1 MFRKQPKIASIEQD
15 IAAMSKE
22 TGTAVFS
29 YDEIHHS
36 KVDNELH
43 YDYQKVIDGVS
54 KAQNI
59 TANEAEERLLERG
72 VLRPMP
78 NGEYVVNVGGA
89 TRDGGGTNYGG
100 LAFFTF
106 SKEDAHSQYHE
117 MAHSYQKQENLFDED
132 KLDKMYAIS
141 EKGLDE
147 RDNKSDK
154 LADRNTYKS
163 YLREVHADVFAQTA
177 LMLREKST
185 FGFAKQALY
194 AQSHGESRNA
204 EGVLAGVLDEGLG
217 EKAKLYACK
226 PVIHAAIKEVAAIRK
241 AGQRADY
248 FNPDGTLNAEK
259 VSGLCERLVLD
270 NAYSPRTYKAF
281 VDYNFNDTHVS
292 EEKDWKKG
300 SLLAVAKFLPA
311 SGFMALNNG
320 GKIIR
325 KKMSKIR
332 HNILRRKE
340 ISLLKKMS
348 KQPQKSDNP
357 KIQAANDYTCIQA
370 KMQLAAANS
379 AYRNAD
385 VMVAGMVDY
394 MHKNEI
400 SSADL
405 QEMSDALRM
414 RGNQKILT
422 EINKIVQQNKGNP
435 HFQKIMDVPAKF
447 TEMHEKTSD
456 MSAKEKS
463 VFFHNLRMGNNISL
477 GESGKGL
484 TAAQSMS
491 KTLAQTNSPQQLNLV
506 RMRMAKGGRGGE

>member
-177 LMLREKST
+177 LMLS
-185 FGFAKQALY
+185 L
-194 AQSHGESRNA
+194 
-204 EGVLAGVLDEGLG
+204 
-217 EKAKLYACK
+217 
-226 PVIHAAIKEVAAIRK
+226 IHI
-241 AGQRADY
+241 
-248 FNPDGTLNAEK
+248 
-259 VSGLCERLVLD
+259 
-270 NAYSPRTYKAF
+270 
-281 VDYNFNDTHVS
+281 S
-292 EEKDWKKG
+292 E
-300 SLLAVAKFLPA
+300 PT
-311 SGFMALNNG
+311 
-320 GKIIR
+320 
-325 KKMSKIR
+325 R
-332 HNILRRKE
+332 H
-340 ISLLKKMS
+340 
-348 KQPQKSDNP
+348 
-357 KIQAANDYTCIQA
+357 
-370 KMQLAAANS
+370 
-379 AYRNAD
+379 
-385 VMVAGMVDY
+385 
-394 MHKNEI
+394 
-400 SSADL
+400 
-405 QEMSDALRM
+405 
-414 RGNQKILT
+414 
-422 EINKIVQQNKGNP
+422 
-435 HFQKIMDVPAKF
+435 
-447 TEMHEKTSD
+447 
-456 MSAKEKS
+456 
-463 VFFHNLRMGNNISL
+463 
-477 GESGKGL
+477 
-484 TAAQSMS
+484 
-491 KTLAQTNSPQQLNLV
+491 
-506 RMRMAKGGRGGE
+506 

>member
-1 MFRKQPKIASIEQD
+1 M
-15 IAAMSKE
+15 
-22 TGTAVFS
+22 
-29 YDEIHHS
+29 
-36 KVDNELH
+36 
-43 YDYQKVIDGVS
+43 
-54 KAQNI
+54 
-59 TANEAEERLLERG
+59 
-72 VLRPMP
+72 
-78 NGEYVVNVGGA
+78 
-89 TRDGGGTNYGG
+89 
-100 LAFFTF
+100 
-106 SKEDAHSQYHE
+106 
-117 MAHSYQKQENLFDED
+117 
-132 KLDKMYAIS
+132 
-141 EKGLDE
+141 
-147 RDNKSDK
+147 
-154 LADRNTYKS
+154 
-163 YLREVHADVFAQTA
+163 
-177 LMLREKST
+177 
-185 FGFAKQALY
+185 
-194 AQSHGESRNA
+194 
-204 EGVLAGVLDEGLG
+204 
-217 EKAKLYACK
+217 
-226 PVIHAAIKEVAAIRK
+226 
-241 AGQRADY
+241 
-248 FNPDGTLNAEK
+248 
-259 VSGLCERLVLD
+259 
-270 NAYSPRTYKAF
+270 
-281 VDYNFNDTHVS
+281 
-292 EEKDWKKG
+292 
-300 SLLAVAKFLPA
+300 
-311 SGFMALNNG
+311 
-320 GKIIR
+320 
-325 KKMSKIR
+325 
-332 HNILRRKE
+332 RRKE

-394 MHKNEI
+394 MHKNET

>member
-281 VDYNFNDTHVS
+281 VDYNLMT
-292 EEKDWKKG
+292 
-300 SLLAVAKFLPA
+300 L
-311 SGFMALNNG
+311 M
-320 GKIIR
+320 
-325 KKMSKIR
+325 
-332 HNILRRKE
+332 
-340 ISLLKKMS
+340 
-348 KQPQKSDNP
+348 
-357 KIQAANDYTCIQA
+357 
-370 KMQLAAANS
+370 
-379 AYRNAD
+379 
-385 VMVAGMVDY
+385 
-394 MHKNEI
+394 
-400 SSADL
+400 
-405 QEMSDALRM
+405 
-414 RGNQKILT
+414 
-422 EINKIVQQNKGNP
+422 
-435 HFQKIMDVPAKF
+435 FQKKKIGK
-447 TEMHEKTSD
+447 
-456 MSAKEKS
+456 KEA
-463 VFFHNLRMGNNISL
+463 F
-477 GESGKGL
+477 GL
-484 TAAQSMS
+484 WRNFCRHRV
-491 KTLAQTNSPQQLNLV
+491 LW
-506 RMRMAKGGRGGE
+506 R